1 VSSSRYRERLREVIA
16 GMNLKDMQL
25 IVDLAFEIQQTLRQM
40 DITLRR
46 TLPQSVNPSRP
57 EDLLAL
63 LLQSSLRQT
72 QSPQSEE
79 LSPEE
84 EEKRIQRIQEL
95 LEKLRSSSVD
105 SPQK

>member
-1 VSSSRYRERLREVIA
+1 VSSSRYRERLREIV
-16 GMNLKDMQL
+16 GQMSLKDMQL
-25 IVDLAFEIQQTLRQM
+25 VVDLAFEIQQTLRQM

-63 LLQSSLRQT
+63 LLQSSMRQA

-84 EEKRIQRIQEL
+84 EEERAKRLQQL
-95 LEKLRSSSVD
+95 LEKLRSSTAEGQ
-105 SPQK
+105 QK